1 MEFSHIPVL
10 LKETIEL
17 LSVKPSGVYLD
28 GTAGGGGHSYE
39 IAKRLTEGGKLF
51 STDRDGEAVR
61 TAEERLAPFKDRVQV
76 IRGNYADYR
85 ELIGAYG
92 VKKLDGILLDLGV
105 SSHQFDDPE
114 RGFSYRSDGP
124 LDMRMDERD
133 QLTAA
138 DILNGYPE
146 KEIYRVLRDFG
157 EEPFAKNIA
166 KHICQRREEEP
177 LRTTFQLVDII
188 KAAIPAKVREKGG
201 HPAKRTFQALRIETN
216 GELNALRKA
225 LETMIDDLNEGGR
238 IAVISFHSLEDRM
251 VKQAFRTAED
261 PCICPPEFPVCVC
274 GRKPKGFQVTKKPV
288 TASTEELEQNPR
300 AKSAKLRVFEKRSSE
315 A

>member
-1 MEFSHIPVL
+1 MEFSHVPVL
-10 LKETIEL
+10 LNETIGL

-39 IAKRLTEGGKLF
+39 IANRLTEGGKLF
-51 STDRDGEAVR
+51 ATDRDGEAVR
-61 TAEERLAPFKDRVQV
+61 AAEERLAPFKDRVAV

-85 ELIGAYG
+85 KLLAPYG
-92 VKKLDGILLDLGV
+92 VEKLDGILLDLGV

-133 QLTAA
+133 SLTAA
-138 DILNGYPE
+138 DIVNGYPE
-146 KEIYRVLRDFG
+146 KEICRVLRDYG

-166 KHICQRREEEP
+166 KHICLRREEEP
-177 LRTTFQLVDII
+177 LRTTFQLVDLI
-188 KAAIPAKVREKGG
+188 KAAIPAKMREKGG

-216 GELNALRKA
+216 GELKALREA
-225 LETMIDDLNEGGR
+225 LTTMIDDLNEGGR

-261 PCICPPEFPVCVC
+261 PCVCPPDFPVRVC
-274 GRKPKGFQVTKKPV
+274 GRKPKGFQVTKHPV
-288 TASTEELEQNPR
+288 TASDEELTRNPR
-300 AKSAKLRVFEKRSSE
+300 AKSAKLRVFEKRSEE

>member
-1 MEFSHIPVL
+1 MEFLHIPVL
-10 LKETIEL
+10 LNETIGL

-39 IAKRLTEGGKLF
+39 IAKRLTEGGRLF
-51 STDRDGEAVR
+51 STDRDGEAVLA
-61 TAEERLAPFKDRVQV
+61 AEKRLSPFKDRVTV

-85 ELIGAYG
+85 EHLAPYG
-92 VKKLDGILLDLGV
+92 VRKLDGILLDLGV

-133 QLTAA
+133 GVTAA
-138 DILNGYPE
+138 DILNGYSE
-146 KEIYRVLRDFG
+146 RELYTVLRDYG

-166 KHICQRREEEP
+166 KHICLRREEEP
-177 LRTTFQLVDII
+177 FKTTFQLVDCI

-216 GELNALRKA
+216 GELQALRTA

-251 VKQAFRTAED
+251 VKQAFRTAEN
-261 PCICPPEFPVCVC
+261 PCVCPPDFPVCVC
-274 GRKPKGFQVTKKPV
+274 GRKPKGFQVTKRPV
-288 TASTEELEQNPR
+288 TASDEELERNPR
-300 AKSAKLRVFEKRSSE
+300 AKSAKLRVFERRSSE

>member
-10 LKETIEL
+10 LEETIGL

-39 IAKRLTEGGKLF
+39 IAKRLTEGGRLYA
-51 STDRDGEAVR
+51 TDRDGEAVL
-61 TAEERLAPFKDRVQV
+61 AAKERLAPFKDRVRV

-85 ELIGAYG
+85 ELLAPYG
-92 VKKLDGILLDLGV
+92 VDRLDGILLDLGV

-138 DILNGYPE
+138 DILNGYSE
-146 KEIYRVLRDFG
+146 RELYRVLRDYG

-166 KHICQRREEEP
+166 KHICLRREEEP
-177 LRTTFQLVDII
+177 LKTTFQLVDII

-201 HPAKRTFQALRIETN
+201 QPAKRTFQALRIETN
-216 GELNALRKA
+216 GELQALREA
-225 LETMIDDLNEGGR
+225 LSTMIDDLKEGGR

-288 TASTEELEQNPR
+288 TASMEELEQNPR

-315 A
+315 T

>member
-1 MEFSHIPVL
+1 MDFSHIPVL
-10 LKETIEL
+10 LNETIEL
-17 LSVKPSGVYLD
+17 LSVKPSGIYLD

-61 TAEERLAPFKDRVQV
+61 AAEERLAPFKDRAQV

-85 ELIGAYG
+85 ELIAPYG
-92 VKKLDGILLDLGV
+92 VEKLDGILLDLGV

-133 QLTAA
+133 TLTAA

-216 GELNALRKA
+216 GELNALREA
-225 LETMIDDLNEGGR
+225 LKTMIDDLNEGGR

-261 PCICPPEFPVCVC
+261 PCICPPDFPVCVC

-288 TASTEELEQNPR
+288 TASQEELERNPR

>member
-1 MEFSHIPVL
+1 MDFSHIPVL
-10 LKETIEL
+10 LNETIEL

-61 TAEERLAPFKDRVQV
+61 AAEERLTPFKDRVQV

-85 ELIGAYG
+85 ELIAPYG
-92 VKKLDGILLDLGV
+92 VEKLDGILLDLGV

-133 QLTAA
+133 TLTAA

-216 GELNALRKA
+216 GELKALREA
-225 LETMIDDLNEGGR
+225 LTTMIDDLNEGGR

-261 PCICPPEFPVCVC
+261 PCICPPDFPVCVC

-288 TASTEELEQNPR
+288 TASQEELERNPR

>member
-1 MEFSHIPVL
+1 MDFSHIPVL
-10 LKETIEL
+10 LNETIEL

-61 TAEERLAPFKDRVQV
+61 AAEERLAPFKDRVQV

-85 ELIGAYG
+85 ELIAPYG
-92 VKKLDGILLDLGV
+92 VEKLDGILLDLGV

-133 QLTAA
+133 TLTAA

-146 KEIYRVLRDFG
+146 KEIYRVHRDFG

-216 GELNALRKA
+216 GELNALREA
-225 LETMIDDLNEGGR
+225 LKTMIDDLNEGGR

-261 PCICPPEFPVCVC
+261 PCICPPDFPVCVC

-288 TASTEELEQNPR
+288 TASQEELERNPR

>member
-1 MEFSHIPVL
+1 MDFSHIPVL
-10 LKETIEL
+10 LNETIEL

-61 TAEERLAPFKDRVQV
+61 AAEERLAPFKDRVQV

-85 ELIGAYG
+85 ELIAPYG
-92 VKKLDGILLDLGV
+92 VEKLDGILLDLGV

-133 QLTAA
+133 TLTAA

-216 GELNALRKA
+216 GELNALREA
-225 LETMIDDLNEGGR
+225 LKTMIDDLNEGGR

-261 PCICPPEFPVCVC
+261 PCICPPDFPVCVC

-288 TASTEELEQNPR
+288 TASLEELERNPR

>member
-1 MEFSHIPVL
+1 MDFSHIPVL
-10 LKETIEL
+10 LNETIEL

-61 TAEERLAPFKDRVQV
+61 AAEERLAPFKDRVQV

-85 ELIGAYG
+85 ELIAPYG
-92 VKKLDGILLDLGV
+92 VEKLDGILLDLGV

-133 QLTAA
+133 TLTAA

-216 GELNALRKA
+216 GELNALREA
-225 LETMIDDLNEGGR
+225 LKTMIDDLNEGGR

-261 PCICPPEFPVCVC
+261 PCICPPDFPVCVC

-288 TASTEELEQNPR
+288 TASQEELERNPR

>member
-1 MEFSHIPVL
+1 MDFSHIPVL
-10 LKETIEL
+10 LNETIEL

-61 TAEERLAPFKDRVQV
+61 AAEERLAPFKDRVQV

-85 ELIGAYG
+85 ELIAPYG
-92 VKKLDGILLDLGV
+92 VEKLDGILLDLGV

-133 QLTAA
+133 TLTAA

-177 LRTTFQLVDII
+177 FRTTFQLVDII

-216 GELNALRKA
+216 GELNALREA
-225 LETMIDDLNEGGR
+225 LKTMIDDLNEGGR

-261 PCICPPEFPVCVC
+261 PCICPPDFPVCVC

-288 TASTEELEQNPR
+288 TASQEELERNPR

>member
-10 LKETIEL
+10 LNETIGL
-17 LSVKPSGVYLD
+17 LSVKPSGIYLD

-51 STDRDGEAVR
+51 ATDRDGEAVLA
-61 TAEERLAPFKDRVQV
+61 AEKRLSPMKDRATV

-85 ELIGAYG
+85 ELLEPYG
-92 VKKLDGILLDLGV
+92 VQKLDGILLDLGV

-133 QLTAA
+133 SLSAA
-138 DILNGYPE
+138 DIVNGYSE
-146 KEIYRVLRDFG
+146 AELFRIFRDYG

-166 KHICQRREEEP
+166 KHICLRREEEP
-177 LRTTFQLVDII
+177 LKTTFQLVDCI
-188 KAAIPAKVREKGG
+188 KAAIPARVREKGG

-216 GELNALRKA
+216 GELAALRTA
-225 LETMIDDLNEGGR
+225 LGTMIDDLNEEGR
-238 IAVISFHSLEDRM
+238 IAVISFHSLEDRI
-251 VKQAFRTAED
+251 VKQCFRTAEA
-261 PCICPPEFPVCVC
+261 PCVCPPEFPVCVC
-274 GRKPKGFQVTKKPV
+274 GRKPKGFQVTKRPV
-288 TASTEELEQNPR
+288 TASEEELLENPR
-300 AKSAKLRVFEKRSSE
+300 AKSAKLRVFEKKTPE
-315 A
+315 E

>member
-1 MEFSHIPVL
+1 MDFSHIPVL
-10 LKETIEL
+10 LNETIEL

-61 TAEERLAPFKDRVQV
+61 AAEERLAPFKDRVQI

-85 ELIGAYG
+85 ELIAPYG
-92 VKKLDGILLDLGV
+92 VEKLDGILLDLGV

-133 QLTAA
+133 TLTAA

-216 GELNALRKA
+216 GELNALREA
-225 LETMIDDLNEGGR
+225 LKTMIDDLNEGGR

-261 PCICPPEFPVCVC
+261 PCICPPDFPVCVC

-288 TASTEELEQNPR
+288 TASQEELERNPR

>member
-1 MEFSHIPVL
+1 MDFSHIPVL
-10 LKETIEL
+10 LNETIEL

-61 TAEERLAPFKDRVQV
+61 AAEERLAPFKDRVQV

-85 ELIGAYG
+85 ELIAPYG
-92 VKKLDGILLDLGV
+92 VEKLDGILLDLGV

-133 QLTAA
+133 TLTAA

-216 GELNALRKA
+216 GELNALREA
-225 LETMIDDLNEGGR
+225 LKTMIDDLNEGGR

-261 PCICPPEFPVCVC
+261 PCICPPDFPVCVC

-288 TASTEELEQNPR
+288 TASQEELERNPR

-315 A
+315 V

>member
-10 LKETIEL
+10 LYETIGL
-17 LSVKPSGVYLD
+17 LSVNPSGIYLD

-51 STDRDGEAVR
+51 ATDRDGEAVEAAR
-61 TAEERLAPFKDRVQV
+61 KRLSSMKDRTTV

-85 ELIGAYG
+85 ELLKPYG
-92 VKKLDGILLDLGV
+92 VRQLDGILLDLGV

-133 QLTAA
+133 SLSAA
-138 DILNGYPE
+138 DIVNGYPE
-146 KEIYRVLRDFG
+146 ADLYRVLRDYG

-166 KHICQRREEEP
+166 KHICLRREEEP
-177 LRTTFQLVDII
+177 FETTFQLVDCI

-216 GELNALRKA
+216 GELAALRTA
-225 LETMIDDLNEGGR
+225 LGTMIDDLAEGGR
-238 IAVISFHSLEDRM
+238 IAVISFHSLEDRI
-251 VKQAFRTAED
+251 VKQCFRTAEA

-274 GRKPKGFQVTKKPV
+274 GRKPKGFQVTKRPV
-288 TASTEELEQNPR
+288 TATEEELMENPR
-300 AKSAKLRVFEKRSSE
+300 AKSAKLRVFEKKTSE
-315 A
+315 N